1 MRILILLLLAGCGS
15 GDGEKPPIPV
25 KAECKDETVCPM
37 SAGGSC
43 TTIKNPFCEGG

>member
-1 MRILILLLLAGCGS
+1 MRILILLLLASCGS
-15 GDGEKPPIPV
+15 GEAEKPIPV

-43 TTIKNPFCEGG
+43 TTIKNPFCEGDG